1 MRLQLHAP
9 HPDASPPSRLVHG
22 LSLSELVTSLLAA
35 LTAGAPAS
43 ITNSA
48 FTVALLTTPWLLA
61 PFPVGS
67 SASPSPVAGT
77 NRSATITDLTVA
89 KYLTLIG
96 LLVYQVGWAPLLEGE
111 MYGY

>member
-9 HPDASPPSRLVHG
+9 HPDASPVTPSRLVHG

-89 KYLTLIG
+89 KYLTLIVPIRAH
-96 LLVYQVGWAPLLEGE
+96 LHHIHRVQP
-111 MYGY
+111 